1 MKYMLLAYFASL
13 SLTVAGQI
21 TVTNATF
28 PAIGDTLR
36 TAVDLEPDLP
46 TGITSPGGP
55 QMWDFSNL
63 KKSDTNQTVYRAAA
77 AGNQSAKFPGADMVV
92 IGAQSET
99 YFKKSASKLEALG
112 YAGADPAGFGLD
124 VTAKFSPNVALR
136 RAPMNFFDI
145 NQSVTDLTVP
155 FSTEALPDSLLG
167 GIPGVGAIDSM
178 RVRIN
183 YNRLDAVDGYGTL
196 RIPGGDYPV
205 LREKRTEYTTTKLD
219 VKVPFLGWVDVA
231 TLLGGGGGGGGL
243 LGFLG
248 VDTTITYHFFSG
260 TEKETIAVVTA
271 DNANSTVTRVT
282 FKDNTTSAVKD
293 TDAPGNA
300 SVNAFPNP
308 AVEWVRFD
316 CYNLPADEYTFK
328 IYNIVG
334 KAVWKET
341 HQLAGN
347 RSVRVEL
354 GDFKKGT
361 YLYSLTDG
369 KGNVIGTK
377 RLVVV
382 KP

>member
-13 SLTVAGQI
+13 SLAVAGQI

-36 TAVDLEPDLP
+36 TAVDLEPNLA
-46 TGITSPGGP
+46 TGITPPGGP

-63 KKSDTNQTVYRAAA
+63 KKQDSNEAIYRAAA
-77 AGNQSAKFPGADMVV
+77 AGDQSAKFPGADMVV

-99 YFKKSASKLEALG
+99 YFKKSASKFEVLG

-124 VTAKFSPNVALR
+124 VTAKFSPIVTLR
-136 RAPMNFFDI
+136 RSPMNFFDI

-155 FSTEALPDSLLG
+155 FSTDALPDSLLG
-167 GIPGVGAIDSM
+167 GIPGVGSIDSM

-196 RIPGGDYPV
+196 RIPGGEYPV
-205 LREKRTEYTTTKLD
+205 LREKRTEYTTTNLD
-219 VKVPFLGWVDVA
+219 VKLPFLGWVDVS
-231 TLLGGGGGGGGL
+231 TLIGGGGGGL

-248 VDTTITYHFFSG
+248 VDTTVTYHFFSG
-260 TEKETIAVVTA
+260 TEKESIAVLTT
-271 DNANSTVTRVT
+271 DNSVSTVERVT
-282 FKDNTTSAVKD
+282 FKNNATSAVKD
-293 TDAPGNA
+293 ADAPGTA
-300 SVNAFPNP
+300 GISAFPNP

-316 CYNLPADEYTFK
+316 CWNLPADEYTLK
-328 IYNIVG
+328 IFNIVG

-347 RSVRVEL
+347 RSIRVEL

-361 YLYSLTDG
+361 YLYSLTDQ
-369 KGNVIGTK
+369 KGNVVGTK